1 MRYALMAVAEA
12 KLMET
17 AVMLP
22 LNTIGGRYAISR
34 VAPYTTDR
42 VLWGTDYYRYHQ
54 ALVCIEL
61 IKEADRAE
69 MKEKWGELKGTGT
82 YEEWAKNYLAEKGY
96 TLKDSYTLAYSSDPT
111 TWDCLSSS
119 LAIDSEGAV
128 NTFDGLMEYDIEGV
142 LQPALAESY
151 TVSEDGLTY
160 TFKLREGA
168 VWVDSQG
175 REVAGVCADDFVA
188 GMQHMMDA
196 QGGLEYLI
204 EGVIKNASEY
214 ISGEVTDFSEV
225 GVKAVDE
232 YTVEYTLESPHSY
245 FLTMLG
251 YSIFAPMSRNYYT
264 SQGGK
269 FGSEY
274 DPSVADYLY
283 GKSSDNIAY
292 CGPYLVTNATEKN
305 TIVFKANGSYW
316 NKDKINLKT
325 ITWVYDDGSDVT
337 KIYNEVMAGTMEG
350 CSLIQSEIVIHLQT
364 L

>member
-54 ALVCIEL
+54 ALVCTEL

-151 TVSEDGLTY
+151 TVSEMAL
-160 TFKLREGA
+160 
-168 VWVDSQG
+168 
-175 REVAGVCADDFVA
+175 
-188 GMQHMMDA
+188 
-196 QGGLEYLI
+196 LI
-204 EGVIKNASEY
+204 HSNFA
-214 ISGEVTDFSEV
+214 
-225 GVKAVDE
+225 KA
-232 YTVEYTLESPHSY
+232 
-245 FLTMLG
+245 
-251 YSIFAPMSRNYYT
+251 
-264 SQGGK
+264 
-269 FGSEY
+269 
-274 DPSVADYLY
+274 LY
-283 GKSSDNIAY
+283 GQI
-292 CGPYLVTNATEKN
+292 PREEKLPVCVQM
-305 TIVFKANGSYW
+305 TLLPA
-316 NKDKINLKT
+316 
-325 ITWVYDDGSDVT
+325 
-337 KIYNEVMAGTMEG
+337 
-350 CSLIQSEIVIHLQT
+350 CSI
-364 L
+364 